1 MSLLITRYM
10 GELAALAAAMI
21 WSVSSMIWAQL
32 SRKLTAL
39 ELNLLKGV
47 LAGIMFLGAMAVLGE
62 FVNQVAPLAFILLC
76 ISGFI
81 GIGLGDTAYMKALQA
96 IGARRTLL
104 MGTLSPPMTG
114 IIAWIFLG
122 ETLPLRA
129 WVGILITIL
138 GVAWVITDR
147 TPQPE
152 NAPNNLRAGIIFGLI
167 SGLTQAVGSVLS
179 RFAFMYTDISPL
191 TSALIRMS
199 AGSLLLIVWL
209 ITLRQPVLQWVR
221 QPGAAKLWGLILIAT
236 FSGAFIGMWL
246 QQVSLDRALAGVS
259 QTLISTSPLFV
270 LPVAA
275 LMGEK
280 VSARAVVGVLIALV
294 GVGLLFGAG

>member
-1 MSLLITRYM
+1 M

-47 LAGIMFLGAMAVLGE
+47 LAGMMFLGAMAVLGE
-62 FVNQVAPLAFILLC
+62 FMNQIAPLAFILLC

-81 GIGLGDTAYMKALQA
+81 GIGLGDTAYMKSLQA

-104 MGTLSPPMTG
+104 MATLSPPMTG

-129 WVGILITIL
+129 WLGILITIL

-221 QPGAAKLWGLILIAT
+221 QPGPPIVGTDPHRHLQRGLH
-236 FSGAFIGMWL
+236 
-246 QQVSLDRALAGVS
+246 RH
-259 QTLISTSPLFV
+259 
-270 LPVAA
+270 VAA
-275 LMGEK
+275 AGFARPRPGRGQPDSHLHQPSVRAARGRADGEK
-280 VSARAVVGVLIALV
+280 CECARRGGVLIALV